1 MEEETAGCGVCARGS
16 VNPNRSGYASGCV
29 RILGGTELLYQ
40 LVGSRDFRQQHAGG
54 PNGLDFS
61 RSSPGLQMEPQNW
74 GRRPYVGPL
83 NPNPNPQ
90 TPCGLLSVVSVLLK
104 MAHIGPLGSGK
115 DQKGPKTVQSGPK
128 RCQNPLRSVPRCA
141 R

>member
-54 PNGLDFS
+54 AQWAGF
-61 RSSPGLQMEPQNW
+61 QQ
-74 GRRPYVGPL
+74 
-83 NPNPNPQ
+83 
-90 TPCGLLSVVSVLLK
+90 
-104 MAHIGPLGSGK
+104 
-115 DQKGPKTVQSGPK
+115 VQSGAPNGTPK
-128 RCQNPLRSVPRCA
+128 LG
-141 R
+141 